1 MHALPFGCACKEP
14 THIAS
19 LKEFGLR
26 ALGLSVGDA
35 TSSGRLAYMRQFRL
49 RARIAAKTRALC
61 LLGLATV
68 LAGCPVNAR
77 LTTGYRPATA
87 ALRPVPIDASLAVQR
102 FDDQRPPRLYSTQG
116 RALVVM
122 VPLVPYVSLPFER
135 IDETA
140 KLQSENGAQ
149 PTAPD
154 FEQYT
159 YPASFARTIADDL
172 GASGLFKKVIY
183 TGQNGAAGYRYV
195 LDGTLLETPL
205 VQSKTCYLL
214 GLPTCYIDFLGVP
227 SIKMTAR
234 VKLQLRLQ
242 DTASGASI
250 WNETIEGQAS
260 EIYND
265 AYSSPILYGP
275 SVFSFVTTIPP
286 ADWPV
291 DDRSIFAFHFEA
303 LRRAMV
309 EAKPALAAALTGR

>member
-1 MHALPFGCACKEP
+1 MNQPHE
-14 THIAS
+14 IS
-19 LKEFGLR
+19 
-26 ALGLSVGDA
+26 SVARG
-35 TSSGRLAYMRQFRL
+35 YMRQSGTG
-49 RARIAAKTRALC
+49 ARIAAKPKALC
-61 LLGLATV
+61 LLVLAPL

-77 LTTGYRPATA
+77 LTTGYRTTAT
-87 ALRPVPIDASLAVQR
+87 ALRPAPIDASLAVQR
-102 FDDQRPPRLYSTQG
+102 FDDKRPPRLYSTQG
-116 RALVVM
+116 RALIAL

-140 KLQSENGAQ
+140 KLQSEDGAQ

-172 GASGLFKKVIY
+172 GASGLFKAVVY

-195 LDGTLLETPL
+195 LDGTLLESPL
-205 VQSKTCYLL
+205 VHSKTCFLL

-227 SIKMTAR
+227 SIKTTAR

-242 DTASGASI
+242 DTVSGVSI

-309 EAKPALAAALTGR
+309 EAKPDLAAALTGR